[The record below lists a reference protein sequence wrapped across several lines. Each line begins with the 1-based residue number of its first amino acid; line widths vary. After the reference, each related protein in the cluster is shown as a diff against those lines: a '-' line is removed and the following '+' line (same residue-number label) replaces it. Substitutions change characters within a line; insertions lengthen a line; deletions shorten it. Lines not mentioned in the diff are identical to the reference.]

1 MSSTTNN
8 NECCF
13 CNKSSECNKICDI
26 CKICDLCYE
35 KIKIGMLPL
44 CNNCTDRDCLKCFVH
59 DTCTDEE
66 KEVLRHQNTQE
77 WLRRNGIRR
86 M

>member
-13 CNKSSECNKICDI
+13 CNKLSESNKICDI
-26 CKICDLCYE
+26 CYE

-59 DTCTDEE
+59 DTFTDEE
-66 KEVLRHQNTQE
+66 KEVLRHTNTQE